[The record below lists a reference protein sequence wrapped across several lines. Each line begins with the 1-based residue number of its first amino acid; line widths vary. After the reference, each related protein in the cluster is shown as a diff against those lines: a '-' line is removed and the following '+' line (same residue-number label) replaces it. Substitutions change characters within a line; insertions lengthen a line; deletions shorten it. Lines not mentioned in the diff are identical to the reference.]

1 MQMLRT
7 TWGRGVFPVPA
18 AAAGVK
24 AQAAEG
30 VRRVRGP
37 EGKGKGVGSGE
48 VDRGGEV
55 LEKRWVSFREVGEG
69 DRMGE
74 KGGERLWTGAD
85 SSAQSPHHVGSP
97 LSVAAF
103 PIRPRRQGL
112 CHVRLPVRCPTLRLR
127 SGDAWWMN
135 EACVLGIDVGVHM

>member
-1 MQMLRT
+1 
-7 TWGRGVFPVPA
+7 VPA

-55 LEKRWVSFREVGEG
+55 LEKR
-69 DRMGE
+69 
-74 KGGERLWTGAD
+74 
-85 SSAQSPHHVGSP
+85 
-97 LSVAAF
+97 
-103 PIRPRRQGL
+103 
-112 CHVRLPVRCPTLRLR
+112 
-127 SGDAWWMN
+127 
-135 EACVLGIDVGVHM
+135 